1 MSRFK
6 FKTNRVCFKEI
17 EFVHYAIGWA
27 KNTFIAT
34 EELLEL
40 NFVQINQNFN
50 INMWNSGN
58 NSEFYCFNDSFE
70 EYSK

>member
-1 MSRFK
+1 MSKFK

-50 INMWNSGN
+50 INM
-58 NSEFYCFNDSFE
+58 
-70 EYSK
+70 